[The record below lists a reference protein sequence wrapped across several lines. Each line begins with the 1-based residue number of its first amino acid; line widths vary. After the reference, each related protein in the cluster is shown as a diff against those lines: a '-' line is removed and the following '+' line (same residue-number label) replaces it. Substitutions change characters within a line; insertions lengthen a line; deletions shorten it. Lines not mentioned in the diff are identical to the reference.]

1 MSDPDVNTTS
11 ARVERV
17 PLGYLTATHERRAP
31 GLAGA
36 QFSGLIDE
44 CETTFHEN
52 GRPTLC
58 ECGEVL
64 YKVDETMDDPRW
76 DDEET
81 GG

>member
-1 MSDPDVNTTS
+1 MNTTP
-11 ARVERV
+11 ARVELV

-44 CETTFHEN
+44 CETTLHEN

-58 ECGEVL
+58 DCGQVL
-64 YKVDETMDDPRW
+64 YTVDEAMDDPYA
-76 DDEET
+76 DGET
-81 GG
+81 VA

>member
-1 MSDPDVNTTS
+1 MRGRTTP
-11 ARVERV
+11 ARVVLVSPDACGRGD
-17 PLGYLTATHERRAP
+17 LMHAP
-31 GLAGA
+31 VQSEAGTWL
-36 QFSGLIDE
+36 S
-44 CETTFHEN
+44 CKTTLHTN
-52 GRPTLC
+52 ARPTLC